1 MKTFLIDEELRDKL
15 ALVTE
20 NGIFD
25 YCQRLRNLPE
35 AQTVAQF
42 QTASPVPTVE
52 ELAEAIYQDNTAL
65 LTNVEARYI
74 AKVVHKLLT
83 PKGVK
88 HE

>member
-25 YCQRLRNLPE
+25 YCQRLRDLPE
-35 AQTVAQF
+35 TKPDAI
-42 QTASPVPTVE
+42 PIPTVE

-83 PKGVK
+83 KGRGGA
-88 HE
+88 